1 MSTMNNCRLGEFE
14 DVGLAFRKGNI
25 LTSHEDR
32 AQGRG
37 SSATH
42 HSPGHCRRLGGFE
55 WRLCGVWSARCGLP
69 QNFHLFGAPCWNVG
83 HGSFCH
89 SFDRMIRC
97 WLDFHDTFGQKK
109 GALSESL
116 CTACKNGEAAAGRHQ
131 HQVMPVLIGVRW
143 M

>member
-1 MSTMNNCRLGEFE
+1 MLMSTMNNCRLGEFE

-97 WLDFHDTFGQKK
+97 LWLAGLISMIPLGRKK
-109 GALSESL
+109 VLCRSHFALLAKMEKQQQGGISIRS
-116 CTACKNGEAAAGRHQ
+116 CQC
-131 HQVMPVLIGVRW
+131 
-143 M
+143 